1 MDWQASLEQAAL
13 SVTTSPVR
21 SWFMYIIG
29 MQCVDATVPLTQAS
43 GSEIHIGQRL
53 HLTWEC
59 DARTMRQANA
69 RLTPSSQECRH
80 LASWGRSSSRIT
92 GYDTGA
98 V

>member
-59 DARTMRQANA
+59 DARINETGQRQADA
-69 RLTPSSQECRH
+69 VLTGVQALSQ
-80 LASWGRSSSRIT
+80 L
-92 GYDTGA
+92 GA
-98 V
+98 KQLQDHRV